1 MDKNNVDTA
10 KELPTVISFC
20 SGYGGIE
27 RGLDLA
33 GVEHRVLA
41 YVEIEAFAIANLV
54 NKMENGLI
62 PPAPIYTDLKT
73 FPAHIFRGCVDILTG
88 GYPCQPFSAAGKRL
102 GTEDPRHLW
111 PYILDH
117 IKAIRPVRCLFEN
130 VEGHISL
137 GLREVIS
144 DLEEDGYS
152 ATWGIFSAAEVGAP
166 HQRKRVYIMA
176 NSISAGVWD
185 NDRPPANEG
194 RSAAQ
199 FGRADVRQG
208 DREDRSVRP
217 ESAGSSSADMADTR
231 DPRPSRAGIEPQPSI
246 KIIEPCD
253 SDSTGE
259 CGPDMANAD
268 RAGQQTFGNESRTK
282 WKTGLAGEPSE
293 LANTSS
299 QRFGGESQ
307 GQLQQPGRAEVVSAG
322 EELADTGSTGLQGAK
337 GPRGAGTERQPN
349 GHSAECGA
357 ELADTKSGE
366 PWQQAQWQGGQGVE
380 RRSFDKRRSAK
391 PQRETVADSISARS
405 EIGLSGPERPDE
417 EGQAGMHWPP
427 EPSVG
432 QLVNGNTSRLDG
444 LRRLGINANERWL
457 QIPCEKDAEA
467 CLRELRK
474 YTKALCPPHRSGLD
488 EQQPFKYTDAL
499 QFLSHVGAP
508 PSGGHPD
515 SGAETAMSAL
525 RQNILSA
532 GVVLDTSDAPETLWE
547 SLADAEKAWIAMATC
562 HGCNWES
569 IPIGRVTTECP
580 NRVDRLRQLG
590 NGVVPQ
596 TAARAWEILSSR
608 LQKS

>member
-33 GVEHRVLA
+33 GVKHRVLA
-41 YVEIEAFAIANLV
+41 YVEIEAFAIAYLV

-111 PYILDH
+111 PYILVH
-117 IKAIRPVRCLFEN
+117 IKAIRPVRCFFEN
-130 VEGHISL
+130 VEGHITL
-137 GLREVIS
+137 GLREVIG
-144 DLEEDGYS
+144 DLESAGYNS
-152 ATWGIFSAAEVGAP
+152 TWGIFSAAEVGAP
-166 HQRKRVYIMA
+166 HQRKRVYILGSDP
-176 NSISAGVWD
+176 NCRDGSAQQERKYK
-185 NDRPPANEG
+185 RPKELDGCGDWGLAASG
-194 RSAAQ
+194 SA
-199 FGRADVRQG
+199 
-208 DREDRSVRP
+208 
-217 ESAGSSSADMADTR
+217 
-231 DPRPSRAGIEPQPSI
+231 
-246 KIIEPCD
+246 
-253 SDSTGE
+253 
-259 CGPDMANAD
+259 DMANAD
-268 RAGQQTFGNESRTK
+268 RARQQTQRRESGAERETRL
-282 WKTGLAGEPSE
+282 TGESGE

-307 GQLQQPGRAEVVSAG
+307 GQLQQPGRAEVVGAG
-322 EELADTGSTGLQGAK
+322 EELADTKHLADSAGKFSERRIAEGVASWKPEEAIGD
-337 GPRGAGTERQPN
+337 RGAFA
-349 GHSAECGA
+349 S
-357 ELADTKSGE
+357 
-366 PWQQAQWQGGQGVE
+366 
-380 RRSFDKRRSAK
+380 
-391 PQRETVADSISARS
+391 VADSISARS

-580 NRVDRLRQLG
+580 NRVDRIRQLG

-596 TAARAWEILSSR
+596 TAAKAWEILWD
-608 LQKS
+608 

>member
-54 NKMENGLI
+54 AKMESGQLV
-62 PPAPIYTDLKT
+62 PAPIFTDLKT
-73 FPAHIFRGCVDILTG
+73 FPAHLFRGCVDIITG

-166 HQRKRVYIMA
+166 HQRKRVYILASSRDWDA
-176 NSISAGVWD
+176 NGIDDSQKQGISQGQDSQPSGVCTD
-185 NDRPPANEG
+185 V
-194 RSAAQ
+194 
-199 FGRADVRQG
+199 AD
-208 DREDRSVRP
+208 
-217 ESAGSSSADMADTR
+217 AR

-282 WKTGLAGEPSE
+282 WKTGLAGEPGE

-322 EELADTGSTGLQGAK
+322 EELADTKHLADSAGKFSERRIAEGVASWKPEEAIGD
-337 GPRGAGTERQPN
+337 RGAFA
-349 GHSAECGA
+349 SV
-357 ELADTKSGE
+357 ADT
-366 PWQQAQWQGGQGVE
+366 V
-380 RRSFDKRRSAK
+380 
-391 PQRETVADSISARS
+391 SARS

-596 TAARAWEILSSR
+596 TAARAWTTLTSR
-608 LQKS
+608 GKK

>member
-1 MDKNNVDTA
+1 MDKNNVDTTQQ
-10 KELPTVISFC
+10 LPTVISFC

-54 NKMENGLI
+54 AKMESGQLV
-62 PPAPIYTDLKT
+62 PAPIFTDLKT
-73 FPAHIFRGCVDILTG
+73 FPAHLFRDCVDIITG

-166 HQRKRVYIMA
+166 HQRKRVYILA
-176 NSISAGVWD
+176 SSRDWDTNGIDDSQKQGISQGQDSQPSGVCT
-185 NDRPPANEG
+185 
-194 RSAAQ
+194 
-199 FGRADVRQG
+199 DV
-208 DREDRSVRP
+208 
-217 ESAGSSSADMADTR
+217 ADTR
-231 DPRPSRAGIEPQPSI
+231 DPRPSRAGIEPQPGI

-307 GQLQQPGRAEVVSAG
+307 GQLQQPRRAEVVSAG
-322 EELADTGSTGLQGAK
+322 EELADTGSTGLQGQE
-337 GPRGAGTERQPN
+337 RCWTAGEEGESFGHSTKRSGELSKPN
-349 GHSAECGA
+349 GR
-357 ELADTKSGE
+357 
-366 PWQQAQWQGGQGVE
+366 GQE
-380 RRSFDKRRSAK
+380 QS
-391 PQRETVADSISARS
+391 
-405 EIGLSGPERPDE
+405 
-417 EGQAGMHWPP
+417 WPP

-488 EQQPFKYTDAL
+488 EQQSFKYTDAL

-580 NRVDRLRQLG
+580 NRVDRIRQLG

-596 TAARAWEILSSR
+596 TAAKAWEILSSR
-608 LQKS
+608 QTMENVNYIKGKK

>member
-33 GVEHRVLA
+33 GVKHRVLA

-117 IKAIRPVRCLFEN
+117 INAIRPVRCFFEN

-137 GLREVIS
+137 GLREVID
-144 DLEEDGYS
+144 DLEGAGYRT
-152 ATWGIFSAAEVGAP
+152 TWGIFSAAEVGAP
-166 HQRKRVYIMA
+166 HQRKRVYI
-176 NSISAGVWD
+176 
-185 NDRPPANEG
+185 
-194 RSAAQ
+194 
-199 FGRADVRQG
+199 
-208 DREDRSVRP
+208 
-217 ESAGSSSADMADTR
+217 
-231 DPRPSRAGIEPQPSI
+231 
-246 KIIEPCD
+246 
-253 SDSTGE
+253 
-259 CGPDMANAD
+259 
-268 RAGQQTFGNESRTK
+268 
-282 WKTGLAGEPSE
+282 
-293 LANTSS
+293 
-299 QRFGGESQ
+299 
-307 GQLQQPGRAEVVSAG
+307 
-322 EELADTGSTGLQGAK
+322 LADS
-337 GPRGAGTERQPN
+337 
-349 GHSAECGA
+349 
-357 ELADTKSGE
+357 KSGE

-391 PQRETVADSISARS
+391 PQRETVADANSPGYDTRGIGAVEGWQKTVEGWRGHSQFGSSGRSEELADTKHLADSAGKFSERRIAEGVASWKPEEAIGDRGAFASVADSISARS

-580 NRVDRLRQLG
+580 NRVDRIRQLG

-596 TAARAWEILSSR
+596 TAAKAWTTLTSR
-608 LQKS
+608 GKK

>member
-10 KELPTVISFC
+10 KELPTVLSFC

-33 GVEHRVLA
+33 GVKHRVLA

-54 NKMENGLI
+54 AKMESGQLV
-62 PPAPIYTDLKT
+62 PAPIFTDLKT
-73 FPAHIFRGCVDILTG
+73 FPAHLFRGCVDIITG

-117 IKAIRPVRCLFEN
+117 IKAIRPVRCMFEN

-137 GLREVIS
+137 GLREVIG
-144 DLEEDGYS
+144 DLEGAGYQ
-152 ATWGIFSAAEVGAP
+152 ATWGIFSASEVGAF
-166 HQRKRVYIMA
+166 HQRKRVYIFGSDA
-176 NSISAGVWD
+176 NRWSEAIGDRGAFASVADTISAGLPQRD
-185 NDRPPANEG
+185 
-194 RSAAQ
+194 
-199 FGRADVRQG
+199 RQG
-208 DREDRSVRP
+208 ASTKGQLYA
-217 ESAGSSSADMADTR
+217 ESQCGGGLPPDMADT
-231 DPRPSRAGIEPQPSI
+231 
-246 KIIEPCD
+246 
-253 SDSTGE
+253 
-259 CGPDMANAD
+259 
-268 RAGQQTFGNESRTK
+268 
-282 WKTGLAGEPSE
+282 
-293 LANTSS
+293 
-299 QRFGGESQ
+299 
-307 GQLQQPGRAEVVSAG
+307 
-322 EELADTGSTGLQGAK
+322 
-337 GPRGAGTERQPN
+337 
-349 GHSAECGA
+349 
-357 ELADTKSGE
+357 
-366 PWQQAQWQGGQGVE
+366 
-380 RRSFDKRRSAK
+380 
-391 PQRETVADSISARS
+391 ISARS

-580 NRVDRLRQLG
+580 NRVDRIRLLG

-596 TAARAWEILSSR
+596 TAAKAWTTLTSR
-608 LQKS
+608 GKK

>member
-33 GVEHRVLA
+33 GVKHRVLA

-54 NKMENGLI
+54 AKMESGQLV
-62 PPAPIYTDLKT
+62 PAPIFTDLKT
-73 FPAHIFRGCVDILTG
+73 FPAHLFRGCVDIITG

-166 HQRKRVYIMA
+166 HQRKRVYILASSRDWDA
-176 NSISAGVWD
+176 NGIDDSQKQGISQGQDSQPSGVCTD
-185 NDRPPANEG
+185 V
-194 RSAAQ
+194 
-199 FGRADVRQG
+199 AD
-208 DREDRSVRP
+208 
-217 ESAGSSSADMADTR
+217 AR

-268 RAGQQTFGNESRTK
+268 RAGQQTQRRESGAERETRL
-282 WKTGLAGEPSE
+282 TGESGE
-293 LANTSS
+293 LANASGR
-299 QRFGGESQ
+299 RFSGESQ
-307 GQLQQPGRAEVVSAG
+307 GQVQQPGRAEVISAG
-322 EELADTGSTGLQGAK
+322 EELADTKHLADSAGKFSERRIAEGVASWKPEEAIGD
-337 GPRGAGTERQPN
+337 RGAFA
-349 GHSAECGA
+349 SV
-357 ELADTKSGE
+357 ADT
-366 PWQQAQWQGGQGVE
+366 V
-380 RRSFDKRRSAK
+380 
-391 PQRETVADSISARS
+391 SARS

-444 LRRLGINANERWL
+444 IRRLGINANERWL

-580 NRVDRLRQLG
+580 NRVDRIRQLG

-596 TAARAWEILSSR
+596 TAARAWTTLTSR
-608 LQKS
+608 RKK

>member
-10 KELPTVISFC
+10 KELLTVISFC

-73 FPAHIFRGCVDILTG
+73 FPAHIFRGCVDIITG

-117 IKAIRPVRCLFEN
+117 IKSIRPVRCFFEN

-137 GLREVIS
+137 GLREVIG
-144 DLEEDGYS
+144 DLEGAGYNP
-152 ATWGIFSAAEVGAP
+152 TWGIFSAAEVGAP
-166 HQRKRVYIMA
+166 HQRKRVYILA
-176 NSISAGVWD
+176 DSKSGEPWQQAQWQGGQGVERRSFD
-185 NDRPPANEG
+185 KR
-194 RSAAQ
+194 RSAKPQ
-199 FGRADVRQG
+199 RETVAD
-208 DREDRSVRP
+208 
-217 ESAGSSSADMADTR
+217 AR
-231 DPRPSRAGIEPQPSI
+231 DPRPSRAGIEPQPGI

-322 EELADTGSTGLQGAK
+322 EELADTIS
-337 GPRGAGTERQPN
+337 
-349 GHSAECGA
+349 
-357 ELADTKSGE
+357 
-366 PWQQAQWQGGQGVE
+366 
-380 RRSFDKRRSAK
+380 
-391 PQRETVADSISARS
+391 QR
-405 EIGLSGPERPDE
+405 L
-417 EGQAGMHWPP
+417 EGQPWHGSDSSELRWQSPQEERSVSQSSLLGDTPKWLP
-427 EPSVG
+427 EP
-432 QLVNGNTSRLDG
+432 G
-444 LRRLGINANERWL
+444 L
-457 QIPCEKDAEA
+457 
-467 CLRELRK
+467 
-474 YTKALCPPHRSGLD
+474 
-488 EQQPFKYTDAL
+488 
-499 QFLSHVGAP
+499 
-508 PSGGHPD
+508 
-515 SGAETAMSAL
+515 
-525 RQNILSA
+525 
-532 GVVLDTSDAPETLWE
+532 
-547 SLADAEKAWIAMATC
+547 
-562 HGCNWES
+562 
-569 IPIGRVTTECP
+569 GRVVDGCAD
-580 NRVDRLRQLG
+580 RVDRIRLLG

-596 TAARAWEILSSR
+596 TAARAWTTLTSR
-608 LQKS
+608 GKK

>member
-1 MDKNNVDTA
+1 VDTA

-33 GVEHRVLA
+33 GVKHRVLA

-117 IKAIRPVRCLFEN
+117 INAIRPVRCFFEN

-137 GLREVIS
+137 GLREVID
-144 DLEEDGYS
+144 DLEGAGYS

-166 HQRKRVYIMA
+166 HQRKRVYILGS
-176 NSISAGVWD
+176 NRDWDTNCIDDSQKQGISQGQDSQPSGVCT
-185 NDRPPANEG
+185 
-194 RSAAQ
+194 
-199 FGRADVRQG
+199 DV
-208 DREDRSVRP
+208 
-217 ESAGSSSADMADTR
+217 ADTR

-391 PQRETVADSISARS
+391 PQRETVADTISARS

-596 TAARAWEILSSR
+596 TAAKAWTTLTSR
-608 LQKS
+608 GKK

>member
-33 GVEHRVLA
+33 GVKHRVLA

-54 NKMENGLI
+54 AKMESGQLV
-62 PPAPIYTDLKT
+62 PAPIFTDLKT
-73 FPAHIFRGCVDILTG
+73 FPAHLFRGCVDIITG

-166 HQRKRVYIMA
+166 HQRKRVYILASSRDWDA
-176 NSISAGVWD
+176 NGIDDSQKQGISQGQDSQPSGVCTD
-185 NDRPPANEG
+185 V
-194 RSAAQ
+194 
-199 FGRADVRQG
+199 AD
-208 DREDRSVRP
+208 
-217 ESAGSSSADMADTR
+217 AR

-268 RAGQQTFGNESRTK
+268 RAGQQTQRRESGAERETRL
-282 WKTGLAGEPSE
+282 TGESGE
-293 LANTSS
+293 LANASGR
-299 QRFGGESQ
+299 RFSGESQ
-307 GQLQQPGRAEVVSAG
+307 GQVQQPGRAEVISAG
-322 EELADTGSTGLQGAK
+322 EELADTKHLADSAGKFSERRIAEGVASWKPEEAIGD
-337 GPRGAGTERQPN
+337 RGAFA
-349 GHSAECGA
+349 SV
-357 ELADTKSGE
+357 ADT
-366 PWQQAQWQGGQGVE
+366 V
-380 RRSFDKRRSAK
+380 
-391 PQRETVADSISARS
+391 SARS

-580 NRVDRLRQLG
+580 NRVDRIRQLG

-596 TAARAWEILSSR
+596 TAARAWTTLTSR
-608 LQKS
+608 GKK

>member
-1 MDKNNVDTA
+1 LRSGVSVDITE
-10 KELPTVISFC
+10 KSFTVISFC

-33 GVEHRVLA
+33 GVKHRVIA

-54 NKMENGLI
+54 SKMESGQLV
-62 PPAPIYTDLKT
+62 PAPIYTDLKT
-73 FPAHIFRGCVDILTG
+73 FPAHIFRGCVDIITG

-117 IKAIRPVRCLFEN
+117 IKAIRPVRCFFEN

-137 GLREVIS
+137 GLREVIG
-144 DLEEDGYS
+144 DLEGAGYQ

-166 HQRKRVYIMA
+166 HQRKRVYILGS
-176 NSISAGVWD
+176 NRDWD
-185 NDRPPANEG
+185 TNCIDD
-194 RSAAQ
+194 SQ
-199 FGRADVRQG
+199 KQG
-208 DREDRSVRP
+208 
-217 ESAGSSSADMADTR
+217 
-231 DPRPSRAGIEPQPSI
+231 I
-246 KIIEPCD
+246 
-253 SDSTGE
+253 
-259 CGPDMANAD
+259 
-268 RAGQQTFGNESRTK
+268 
-282 WKTGLAGEPSE
+282 
-293 LANTSS
+293 
-299 QRFGGESQ
+299 SQ
-307 GQLQQPGRAEVVSAG
+307 GQDSQPSGVCTDVADTGIAGLPQRDRQGASTKGQPYAESQCG
-322 EELADTGSTGLQGAK
+322 GGLPPDLADTGSKGLQGAK

-357 ELADTKSGE
+357 ELADSKNKQYNIRKPRNMAETSSRGE
-366 PWQQAQWQGGQGVE
+366 CGNATVGFGGSNGDS
-380 RRSFDKRRSAK
+380 RFS
-391 PQRETVADSISARS
+391 TVADPISARS

-417 EGQAGMHWPP
+417 EGQAGMHWSF

-580 NRVDRLRQLG
+580 NRVDRIRLLG

-596 TAARAWEILSSR
+596 TAAKAWTTLTSR
-608 LQKS
+608 GKK

>member
-33 GVEHRVLA
+33 GVKHRVLA

-117 IKAIRPVRCLFEN
+117 INAIRPVRCFFEN

-137 GLREVIS
+137 GLREVID
-144 DLEEDGYS
+144 DLEGAGYRT
-152 ATWGIFSAAEVGAP
+152 TWGIFSAAEVGAP
-166 HQRKRVYIMA
+166 HQRKRVYILA
-176 NSISAGVWD
+176 DSKSGEPWQQAQWQGGQGVERRSFD
-185 NDRPPANEG
+185 KR
-194 RSAAQ
+194 RSAKPQ
-199 FGRADVRQG
+199 RETVAD
-208 DREDRSVRP
+208 
-217 ESAGSSSADMADTR
+217 AR

-322 EELADTGSTGLQGAK
+322 EELADTKHLADSAGKFSERRIAEGVASWKPEEAIGD
-337 GPRGAGTERQPN
+337 RGAFA
-349 GHSAECGA
+349 SV
-357 ELADTKSGE
+357 ADT
-366 PWQQAQWQGGQGVE
+366 V
-380 RRSFDKRRSAK
+380 
-391 PQRETVADSISARS
+391 SARS

-488 EQQPFKYTDAL
+488 EQQSFKYTDAL

-580 NRVDRLRQLG
+580 NRVDRIRQLG

-596 TAARAWEILSSR
+596 TAAKAWTTLTSR
-608 LQKS
+608 GKK

>member
-33 GVEHRVLA
+33 GVKHRVLA

-54 NKMENGLI
+54 AKMESGQLV
-62 PPAPIYTDLKT
+62 PAPIFTDLKT
-73 FPAHIFRGCVDILTG
+73 FPAHLFRGCVDIITG

-166 HQRKRVYIMA
+166 HQRKRVYILASSRDWDA
-176 NSISAGVWD
+176 NGIDDSQKQGISQGQDSQPSGVCT
-185 NDRPPANEG
+185 
-194 RSAAQ
+194 
-199 FGRADVRQG
+199 DV
-208 DREDRSVRP
+208 
-217 ESAGSSSADMADTR
+217 ADTR

-268 RAGQQTFGNESRTK
+268 RARQQTQRRESGAERETRL
-282 WKTGLAGEPSE
+282 TGESGE

-322 EELADTGSTGLQGAK
+322 EELADTKHLADSAGKFSERRIAEGVASWKPEEAIGD
-337 GPRGAGTERQPN
+337 RGAFA
-349 GHSAECGA
+349 SV
-357 ELADTKSGE
+357 ADT
-366 PWQQAQWQGGQGVE
+366 V
-380 RRSFDKRRSAK
+380 
-391 PQRETVADSISARS
+391 SARS

-488 EQQPFKYTDAL
+488 EQQSFKYTDAL

-580 NRVDRLRQLG
+580 NRVDRIRQLG

-596 TAARAWEILSSR
+596 TAAKAWTTLTSR
-608 LQKS
+608 GKK